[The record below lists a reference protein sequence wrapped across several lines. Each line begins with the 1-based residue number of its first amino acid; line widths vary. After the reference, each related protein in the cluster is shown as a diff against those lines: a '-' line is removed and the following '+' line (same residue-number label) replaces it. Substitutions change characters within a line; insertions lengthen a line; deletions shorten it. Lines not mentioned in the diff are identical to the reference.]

1 MARYTG
7 PVCRLCRRERTKLF
21 LKGERCYSMK
31 CPVSEA
37 VTDRHSRAYPPGEHG
52 RDRMRQGSE
61 YLGQL
66 REKQKARRIYGLLE
80 RQFHNLYVEASRAPG
95 ITGENLLR
103 MLEQRLDN
111 VAFRAGWGASRSQ
124 ARQFVRHGHVLVN
137 GKRVD
142 IPSYR
147 VRKGDNVTLKSG
159 TRENFSVRRNMDTLE
174 RQTPAWLETGDG
186 GFSVAVLNPPLREH
200 IDEPV
205 QEQLIVELYSK

>member
-1 MARYTG
+1 M
-7 PVCRLCRRERTKLF
+7 V
-21 LKGERCYSMK
+21 
-31 CPVSEA
+31 
-37 VTDRHSRAYPPGEHG
+37 
-52 RDRMRQGSE
+52 
-61 YLGQL
+61 
-66 REKQKARRIYGLLE
+66 
-80 RQFHNLYVEASRAPG
+80 
-95 ITGENLLR
+95 
-103 MLEQRLDN
+103 
-111 VAFRAGWGASRSQ
+111 FRAGWGASRRQ

-147 VRKGDNVTLKSG
+147 VRKGDRVTLKSG